1 MLTLNK
7 PNQVYLGCIPTMTK
21 VDQAKFICQRE
32 MKLSAHALKNVS
44 RLYLGITVIAFD
56 VDQLELLE
64 ALVQD
69 DVEKLVVLL
78 VVGPDLGHEPHRDFL
93 AEKTEETLNY

>member
-1 MLTLNK
+1 
-7 PNQVYLGCIPTMTK
+7 
-21 VDQAKFICQRE
+21 

-44 RLYLGITVIAFD
+44 RLYLGIKVIAFD

-78 VVGPDLGHEPHRDFL
+78 VVGPDLGHEPHRDFKEFAVL
-93 AEKTEETLNY
+93 AEKNEETLNY